1 MTLAASMPAH
11 RPPALSRISA
21 ETRARIDEG
30 LMSGRLPWQVKLYL
44 FCVAIPIWFN
54 AGPLLM
60 SSLRLYLMIMI
71 IPVLIRLLMGAYGK
85 LIATDW
91 LFIAHTA
98 WMAVALGVKSPEY
111 VVSQVGSFG
120 MEFLGGYAIGRA
132 YVRTPEVFLALCR
145 ALALIV
151 LCLVPFAIY
160 ETQTGRPLIIEWI
173 SRLPGLNSFEIVT
186 TEGRFG
192 LERVQGNFA
201 HPIHFGLFCSVA
213 FSLTFVALK
222 GVVGNTRRWITA
234 TIVAATGFLG
244 LSSGA
249 WLAIILQVGL
259 IAWATA
265 FDRIRWRWWLL
276 VGLFALAYV
285 VIDIFSNRTPIRV
298 FMSYATFSAHT
309 AYWRG
314 LIFEWGIANVLGS
327 TEKGIPASPLFGL
340 GMGDWVRPYYMY
352 SGSMDNFWLVMA
364 VRFGVPG
371 FLLIAVGYAIAI
383 TRIMRRDFTTDPV
396 LTQIRR
402 AWVFTFLGLT
412 FTLCTV
418 HVWSTIYS
426 FVFFMF
432 GAGIWLIMAQP
443 SQSDMP
449 TTRDEDDPA
458 AMMMPRG
465 RSTYSRFPVKQ
476 GRIGT

>member
-1 MTLAASMPAH
+1 MAMAGQMSAGSVR
-11 RPPALSRISA
+11 RPPAVRGVSV
-21 ETRARIDEG
+21 ETQARLDAG
-30 LMSGRLPWQVKLYL
+30 LMSAKLPWQVTVYL
-44 FCVAIPIWFN
+44 LCVIIPIWFN

-60 SSLRLYLMIMI
+60 STLRLFLMVMI

-85 LIATDW
+85 LIVTDW

-98 WMAVALGVKSPEY
+98 WMAVALAVKSPEY
-111 VVSQVGSFG
+111 VVSQVGSAG
-120 MEFLGGYAIGRA
+120 VEFLGGYAIGRA

-151 LCLVPFAIY
+151 LCLAPFAVY
-160 ETQTGRPLIIEWI
+160 ETQTGHRLIVESIN
-173 SRLPGLNSFEIVT
+173 RLPGIHSVAVVPPERRL
-186 TEGRFG
+186 G
-192 LERVQGNFA
+192 LERVQGPFA

-234 TIVAATGFLG
+234 MIVAVTGFLG

-249 WLAIILQVGL
+249 WLAILLQIAL
-259 IAWATA
+259 IAWATV

-327 TEKGIPASPLFGL
+327 TEKGIPASPIFGL
-340 GMGDWVRPYYMY
+340 GMGDWVRIDFMK
-352 SGSMDNFWLVMA
+352 SVSSVDNFWLLLAM
-364 VRFGVPG
+364 RFGIPG
-371 FLLIAVGYAIAI
+371 FLLIAIGYAIAI
-383 TRIMRRDFTTDPV
+383 ARIMRRDFTADPV
-396 LTQIRR
+396 LSQIRR

-418 HVWSTIYS
+418 HIWGSVYS
-426 FVFFMF
+426 FIFFLF
-432 GAGIWLIMAQP
+432 GAGIWLI
-443 SQSDMP
+443 
-449 TTRDEDDPA
+449 TTEPKRTVATATAPVLPNTH
-458 AMMMPRG
+458 PRG
-465 RSTYSRFPVKQ
+465 QAYSRFAP
-476 GRIGT
+476 RPRTTA

>member
-85 LIATDW
+85 LIVTDW

-98 WMAVALGVKSPEY
+98 WMIVALGVKSPEA
-111 VVSQVGSFG
+111 VVGQVGSVG

-151 LCLVPFAIY
+151 LCLVPFAVY
-160 ETQTGRPLIIEWI
+160 EARTGRPLIVEWI
-173 SRLPGLNSFEIVT
+173 TRLPVVHSVGIVSIDQ
-186 TEGRFG
+186 RLG
-192 LERVQGNFA
+192 LERVQGPFA

-222 GVVGNTRRWITA
+222 GVVGNTRRWVTA
-234 TIVAATGFLG
+234 TIVATTGFLG

-249 WLAIILQVGL
+249 WLAIILQIAL
-259 IAWATA
+259 IAWATV
-265 FDRIRWRWWLL
+265 FDRLRWRWWLL

-285 VIDIFSNRTPIRV
+285 VIDIFSDRTPIRV
-298 FMSYATFSAHT
+298 FMSYATFSAHN

-314 LIFEWGIANVLGS
+314 IIFEWGIANVLGS
-327 TEKGIPASPLFGL
+327 AEKGIPASPLFGL
-340 GMGDWVRPYYMY
+340 GMGDWVRPHFMF
-352 SGSMDNFWLVMA
+352 SGSMDNFWLVMT
-364 VRFGVPG
+364 VRYGIPG
-371 FLLIAVGYAIAI
+371 FLFLAIGYALAIA
-383 TRIMRRDFTTDPV
+383 RVMRRDFTADQV
-396 LTQIRR
+396 LAQIRR

-418 HVWSTIYS
+418 HVWGSVYS
-426 FVFFMF
+426 LVFFMF
-432 GAGIWLIMAQP
+432 GAGIWLITAEPARAGTMATATP
-443 SQSDMP
+443 D
-449 TTRDEDDPA
+449 TR
-458 AMMMPRG
+458 PRG
-465 RSTYSRFPVKQ
+465 PAYSRFAPRPKAAA
-476 GRIGT
+476 